1 MTHTTVPVIF
11 DLDGTLVDPAGGI
24 TDGIAAALTELG
36 LPVPGKSRMDAMIG
50 PKLSHSL
57 TDIAGVPAALLE
69 DAIRIY
75 RAHYV
80 STGIA
85 QGRLYPGIRGLL
97 EDLVAAG
104 RPIAVATQKPEAL
117 ARTVLAHHG
126 IAGLFHSIRGSAAD
140 EAAGGPPT
148 GSVPE
153 GSVPDDSVPDDSA
166 PEGSVPEGK
175 AGIVAAALSDLAAAS
190 AAAPR
195 PAVMVGDRAQDV
207 AGAAANGLDCIG
219 VGWGF
224 APDGELQAAGAVE
237 IVHTAAAL
245 HVTIARLS
253 ERPGTTALKEVHTDG
268 NV

>member
-24 TDGIAAALTELG
+24 TGGIAAALTELG
-36 LPVPGKSRMDAMIG
+36 LPVPDQSRMDAMIG

-57 TDIAGVPAALLE
+57 TEIAGVPAALLA

-85 QGRLYPGIRGLL
+85 QSRLYPGIRDLL

-104 RPIAVATQKPEAL
+104 RPIAVATQKPEGL

-126 IAGLFHSIRGSAAD
+126 IAGLFHSIRGSAD
-140 EAAGGPPT
+140 EAGPGA
-148 GSVPE
+148 GSV
-153 GSVPDDSVPDDSA
+153 

-175 AGIVAAALSDLAAAS
+175 ADIVAAALSDLAAGDP
-190 AAAPR
+190 AAASL
-195 PAVMVGDRAQDV
+195 AVMVGDRAQDV

-224 APDGELQAAGAVE
+224 APDGELHTAGAIE
-237 IVHTAAAL
+237 IVHNTTAL
-245 HVTIARLS
+245 HATINRLS
-253 ERPGTTALKEVHTDG
+253 ERPGTPALNEVHTDG

>member
-1 MTHTTVPVIF
+1 VIF

-36 LPVPGKSRMDAMIG
+36 LPVPEKSRMDAMIG

-57 TDIAGVPAALLE
+57 TEIAGVPAAQLE

-80 STGIA
+80 TTGIA
-85 QGRLYPGIRGLL
+85 QSRLYPGIRGLL
-97 EDLVAAG
+97 EDFVAAG
-104 RPIAVATQKPEAL
+104 RPIAVATQKPEGL

-140 EAAGGPPT
+140 EAAGPVT
-148 GSVPE
+148 GSL
-153 GSVPDDSVPDDSA
+153 

-175 AGIVAAALSDLAAAS
+175 AGIVAAALSDLADAAP
-190 AAAPR
+190 AAAGR
-195 PAVMVGDRAQDV
+195 AVMVGDRAQDV

-224 APDGELQAAGAVE
+224 APDGELHAAGAVE
-237 IVHTAAAL
+237 IVHTTTAL
-245 HVTIARLS
+245 HATINRLS
-253 ERPGTTALKEVHTDG
+253 ERPGTAALNEVHTDG

>member
-24 TDGIAAALTELG
+24 TDGIAAALIELG
-36 LPVPGKSRMDAMIG
+36 LPVPDKSRMDAMIG

-57 TDIAGVPAALLE
+57 TEIAGVPAALLE

-85 QGRLYPGIRGLL
+85 QSRLYPGIRGLL
-97 EDLVAAG
+97 EDFVAAG
-104 RPIAVATQKPEAL
+104 RPIAVATQKPEGL

-140 EAAGGPPT
+140 EAAGPDRLRPERLRPRRQGRHRRCRALGPGWADP
-148 GSVPE
+148 
-153 GSVPDDSVPDDSA
+153 
-166 PEGSVPEGK
+166 
-175 AGIVAAALSDLAAAS
+175 S
-190 AAAPR
+190 AAGR
-195 PAVMVGDRAQDV
+195 AVMVGDRAQDV

-224 APDGELQAAGAVE
+224 APDGELHAAGAVE
-237 IVHTAAAL
+237 IVHNTTAL
-245 HVTIARLS
+245 HATINRLS
-253 ERPGTTALKEVHTDG
+253 ERPGTTALNEVHTDG

>member
-1 MTHTTVPVIF
+1 VIF

-36 LPVPGKSRMDAMIG
+36 LPVPDKSRMDAMIG

-57 TDIAGVPAALLE
+57 TEIAGVPAAQLE

-75 RAHYV
+75 RAHYA

-85 QGRLYPGIRGLL
+85 QSRLYPGIRGLL
-97 EDLVAAG
+97 EDFVAAG
-104 RPIAVATQKPEAL
+104 RPIAVATQKPEGL

-126 IAGLFHSIRGSAAD
+126 IAELFHSIRGSAAD
-140 EAAGGPPT
+140 EAASPGAGSVPD

-153 GSVPDDSVPDDSA
+153 GSVP
-166 PEGSVPEGK
+166 GGK
-175 AGIVAAALSDLAAAS
+175 AGIVAAALSDLAAADP
-190 AAAPR
+190 AAAGR
-195 PAVMVGDRAQDV
+195 AVMVGDRAQDV

-224 APDGELQAAGAVE
+224 APDGELHAAGAVE
-237 IVHTAAAL
+237 IVHTTTAL
-245 HVTIARLS
+245 HATINRLS
-253 ERPGTTALKEVHTDG
+253 ERPGTTALNEVHTDG

>member
-24 TDGIAAALTELG
+24 TGGIAAALTELG
-36 LPVPGKSRMDAMIG
+36 LPVPDKSRMDAMIG
-50 PKLSHSL
+50 PKLSYSL
-57 TDIAGVPAALLE
+57 TEIAGVPSELL
-69 DAIRIY
+69 DNVIRIY

-85 QGRLYPGIRGLL
+85 QSRLYPGIRSLL
-97 EDLVAAG
+97 EDFVAAG
-104 RPIAVATQKPEAL
+104 RPIAVATQKPEGL

-140 EAAGGPPT
+140 EAAAGPGT
-148 GSVPE
+148 
-153 GSVPDDSVPDDSA
+153 D
-166 PEGSVPEGK
+166 SVPEGK
-175 AGIVAAALSDLAAAS
+175 AGIVAAALSDLAAAVPP
-190 AAAPR
+190 AAGR
-195 PAVMVGDRAQDV
+195 AVMVGDRAQDV

-224 APDGELQAAGAVE
+224 APDGELHEAGAVE
-237 IVHTAAAL
+237 IVHDTTAL
-245 HVTIARLS
+245 HATITRLS
-253 ERPGTTALKEVHTDG
+253 ERPGTTALNEVHTDG

>member
-24 TDGIAAALTELG
+24 TGGIAAALTELG
-36 LPVPGKSRMDAMIG
+36 LPVPGKSRLDAMVG

-57 TDIAGVPAALLE
+57 TDIAGVPAALLA
-69 DAIRIY
+69 DVIRIY
-75 RAHYV
+75 RAHYL

-104 RPIAVATQKPEAL
+104 RPIAVATQKPEGL

-140 EAAGGPPT
+140 EAAGGPPR

-153 GSVPDDSVPDDSA
+153 
-166 PEGSVPEGK
+166 ESVPEGK
-175 AGIVAAALSDLAAAS
+175 AGIVAAALSDLAVAS
-190 AAAPR
+190 AAARR

-245 HVTIARLS
+245 HATIARIS

>member
-24 TDGIAAALTELG
+24 TGGIAAALTELG
-36 LPVPGKSRMDAMIG
+36 LPVPDQSRMDAMIG

-57 TDIAGVPAALLE
+57 TEIAGVPAALLA

-80 STGIA
+80 FTGIA
-85 QGRLYPGIRGLL
+85 QSRLYPGIRDLL
-97 EDLVAAG
+97 EDFVAAG
-104 RPIAVATQKPEAL
+104 RPIAVATQKPEGL

-126 IAGLFHSIRGSAAD
+126 ISGLFHSIRGSAAD
-140 EAAGGPPT
+140 EAGPGA

-153 GSVPDDSVPDDSA
+153 GTVPQ
-166 PEGSVPEGK
+166 GK
-175 AGIVAAALSDLAAAS
+175 AEIVAAALADLAADL
-190 AAAPR
+190 AATGR
-195 PAVMVGDRAQDV
+195 AVMVGDRAQDV

-224 APDGELQAAGAVE
+224 APDGELHTAGAIE
-237 IVHTAAAL
+237 IVHNTTAL
-245 HVTIARLS
+245 HATINRLS
-253 ERPGTTALKEVHTDG
+253 ERPGTPALNEVHTDG

>member
-1 MTHTTVPVIF
+1 
-11 DLDGTLVDPAGGI
+11 
-24 TDGIAAALTELG
+24 
-36 LPVPGKSRMDAMIG
+36 MIG

-57 TDIAGVPAALLE
+57 TEIAGVPAALLE

-85 QGRLYPGIRGLL
+85 QSRLYPGIRELL
-97 EDLVAAG
+97 EDFVAAG
-104 RPIAVATQKPEAL
+104 RPIAVATQKPEGL

-140 EAAGGPPT
+140 EAAAGP
-148 GSVPE
+148 GSASVPE
-153 GSVPDDSVPDDSA
+153 DA
-166 PEGSVPEGK
+166 VPEGK
-175 AGIVAAALSDLAAAS
+175 AGIVAAALSDLAVAGPTAAG
-190 AAAPR
+190 R
-195 PAVMVGDRAQDV
+195 AVMVGDRAQDV

-224 APDGELQAAGAVE
+224 APDGELHTAGAIE
-237 IVHTAAAL
+237 IVHNTTAL
-245 HVTIARLS
+245 HATINRLS
-253 ERPGTTALKEVHTDG
+253 ERPGITALNEVHTDG